1 MVPTLREYIADA
13 LNMLQQRRQRLQEMS
28 DRTTNPLD
36 RLAYIDMI
44 NEINLCLDLFSDW
57 QQVADVNDATLKQKQ
72 DVHKEDK

>member
-1 MVPTLREYIADA
+1 MVPTLREYIANA

-44 NEINLCLDLFSDW
+44 NEINMCLSLFEDW
-57 QQVADVNDATLKQKQ
+57 QRVADANDEALKQKQ
-72 DVHKEDK
+72 NAHKEDK